1 MYHDRCAILCQGR
14 KADRAQRSTLD
25 AGVARAAGDRMK
37 HIEETSRSTPVLH
50 QAEVLVAGGGPAGL
64 AAAVAAARAGARTL
78 LVDRYGC
85 LGGVITQ
92 VGVDTIA
99 WYRHEGT
106 VDLEGIG
113 REFEQ
118 RAEELGGTAP
128 DVQSRSLALDS
139 ELFKVVADRLV
150 EEAGVEPLL
159 HCLVTEPIV
168 EDGLV
173 KGVITESK
181 SGRHAILAERVVDC
195 TGDADLAFRAGAPCH
210 THPRGSAMGVTVMFS
225 CSGIDKARFLAYV
238 EDSEPTY
245 GDWDKCWSVKTTGK
259 EDHLF
264 SPYLQEPFDRA
275 RADGII
281 PEGIRSIG
289 GTWGR
294 ITDAGEANSLNMVVM
309 AGYDCT
315 DVRQLT
321 AAEIEGR
328 RQALLAIE
336 ALRRY
341 TPGFEKAR
349 LRTFGSTLGT
359 RDSRK
364 IVGRYELTGDDV
376 RGEARFE
383 DSVGIFPEFLDGY
396 GVLVIPTTGRY
407 FQVPYGILVPREVD
421 NLLVA
426 GRCVAGDKISHAATR
441 NQMCCA
447 VTGQAAGVAA
457 AVSLRDGRTT
467 GGVDVAR
474 VRAELGRQGV
484 RLD

>member
-1 MYHDRCAILCQGR
+1 MRHIAE
-14 KADRAQRSTLD
+14 A
-25 AGVARAAGDRMK
+25 AR
-37 HIEETSRSTPVLH
+37 TTPVFH
-50 QAEVLVAGGGPAGL
+50 ETEVLVVGGGPGGL
-64 AAAVAAARAGARTL
+64 AAALAAARAGARTTL
-78 LVDRYGC
+78 LDRFGC
-85 LGGVITQ
+85 FGGVITQ

-99 WYRHEGT
+99 WYRHEAT

-113 REFEQ
+113 REFER
-118 RAEELGGTAP
+118 RAEEFGAATP
-128 DVQSRSLALDS
+128 DVQSDSLALDS

-150 EEAGVEPLL
+150 LEAGVEPLL

-168 EDGLV
+168 VDGLV

-181 SGRHAILAERVVDC
+181 SGRQAILAERVIDA
-195 TGDADLAFRAGAPCH
+195 TGDADVAFRAGAPCH
-210 THPRGSAMGVTVMFS
+210 TRPRGTAMGVTVMFS
-225 CSGIDKARFLAYV
+225 CSGVDKVRFLEHVA
-238 EDSEPTY
+238 ESAPTY
-245 GDWDKCWSVKTTGK
+245 GDWGKCWHVKTDGK
-259 EDHLF
+259 EDGLF

-275 RADGII
+275 RAEGLI
-281 PEGIRSIG
+281 PKGIRSIG

-294 ITDAGEANSLNMVVM
+294 ITDAGEATALNLVVM

-321 AAEIEGR
+321 DAEIEGR

-341 TPGFEKAR
+341 TPGFERAT
-349 LRTFGSTLGT
+349 LRDFGSTLGT

-376 RGEARFE
+376 RGEARFH
-383 DSVGIFPEFLDGY
+383 DSVGIFPEFIDGY
-396 GVLVIPTTGRY
+396 GILVLPTTGRY
-407 FQVPYGILVPREVD
+407 FQVPYRILVPQDVD

-426 GRCVAGDKISHAATR
+426 GRCVAGDKVSHAATR

-447 VTGQAAGVAA
+447 VTGQAAGAAA
-457 AVSLRDGRTT
+457 AVSLRDGCTT
-467 GGVDVAR
+467 GALDIA
-474 VRAELGRQGV
+474 ALQDELRRQAV

>member
-1 MYHDRCAILCQGR
+1 
-14 KADRAQRSTLD
+14 
-25 AGVARAAGDRMK
+25 MK
-37 HIEETSRSTPVLH
+37 HVAEARRSTPVLLE
-50 QAEVLVAGGGPAGL
+50 AEVLVVGGGPGGL
-64 AAAVAAARAGARTL
+64 AAALAAARAGARTT

-85 LGGVITQ
+85 FGGVITQ

-113 REFEQ
+113 IEFER
-118 RAEELGGTAP
+118 RAEAMGGTAP
-128 DVQSRSLALDS
+128 DVQSTSQALDS
-139 ELFKVVADRLV
+139 ELFKVVADQLV
-150 EEAGVEPLL
+150 QEAGVEPLL
-159 HCLVTEPIV
+159 HCLVTEPVV
-168 EDGLV
+168 EGGV
-173 KGVITESK
+173 IKGVITESK
-181 SGRHAILAERVVDC
+181 SGRQALLAERVVDA
-195 TGDADLAFRAGAPCH
+195 TGDADVAFRAGAPCH
-210 THPRGSAMGVTVMFS
+210 THPRGSAMGVSVMFS
-225 CSGIDKARFLAYV
+225 CSGVDRARFLDYV
-238 EDSEPTY
+238 ADSAPTY
-245 GDWDKCWSVKTTGK
+245 GDWGKCWSVKTAGK

-275 RADGII
+275 RAEGII
-281 PEGIRSIG
+281 PEGMRSIG

-315 DVRQLT
+315 DVRHLT
-321 AAEIEGR
+321 EAEIEGR
-328 RQALLAIE
+328 RQALLAIA

-341 TPGFEKAR
+341 TPGFENAR

-364 IVGRYELTGDDV
+364 IAGRYELTGDDV
-376 RGEARFE
+376 RGQARFA

-407 FQVPYGILVPREVD
+407 FQVPYGVLVPREVD

-447 VTGQAAGVAA
+447 VTGQAAGAAA

-467 GGVDVAR
+467 ADVDVTR
-474 VRAELGRQGV
+474 VQSELRRQGV

>member
-1 MYHDRCAILCQGR
+1 
-14 KADRAQRSTLD
+14 
-25 AGVARAAGDRMK
+25 MK
-37 HIEETSRSTPVLH
+37 HVEEASRSTPVLH
-50 QAEVLVAGGGPAGL
+50 ETDVLVAGGGPAGL
-64 AAAVAAARAGARTL
+64 AAATAAARAGARTT

-85 LGGVITQ
+85 FGGVITQ

-113 REFEQ
+113 REFER

-128 DVQSRSLALDS
+128 DVQSQSLALDS

-150 EEAGVEPLL
+150 EEARVEPLL

-181 SGRHAILAERVVDC
+181 SGRHAIFAQRVVDC
-195 TGDADLAFRAGAPCH
+195 TGDADIAFRAGAPCH
-210 THPRGSAMGVTVMFS
+210 THPRGSVMGVSVMFS
-225 CSGIDKARFLAYV
+225 CSGVDKARFLDYV
-238 EDSEPTY
+238 AGSQPTY
-245 GDWDKCWSVKTTGK
+245 GDWGKCWSVKTTGK

-275 RADGII
+275 RAEGII
-281 PEGIRSIG
+281 PEEMRSIG

-321 AAEIEGR
+321 EAEIEGR
-328 RQALLAIE
+328 REALLAIE

-364 IVGRYELTGDDV
+364 LAGRYELTGDDV
-376 RGEARFE
+376 RGEARFD

-407 FQVPYGILVPREVD
+407 FQVPYGILVPRNVD

-447 VTGQAAGVAA
+447 VTGQAAGAAA

-467 GGVDVAR
+467 GGVDVES
-474 VRAELGRQGV
+474 VRDELRRQGV
-484 RLD
+484 RLG